1 MSGRDKAFGGVMI
14 IIALLIGAIYFWALL
29 GGFALWAMEIVVST
43 IVVMTVL
50 IMAWVGFTISTT
62 PSIEEVEAVA
72 RKKK

>member
-14 IIALLIGAIYFWALL
+14 IGALLTAVIYFWALL

-43 IVVMTVL
+43 IVVITMFVA
-50 IMAWVGFTISTT
+50 AWIGYTIATT
-62 PSIEEVEAVA
+62 PSIEEIEAVA